1 MSPRASDGLT
11 VAITG
16 PTGDIGRAL
25 VRTLERSRTIGE
37 IRGMARRPIDPEY
50 GFKRLEY
57 RQGNV
62 LDESDVERFVAGA
75 DVVVH
80 LAFIILGSHDETR
93 SINLE
98 GSRNVFQAAVAC
110 GAKRLVYA
118 SSVAAYGFH
127 ADNPQPLTE
136 DIPPRGTDSF
146 YYSAQK
152 AELEGLLAD
161 LTRDVGIDTYVFRP
175 CIVAGPDALLM
186 VDNIPYVRIA
196 EQVPGAVRRLFD
208 VVPMLK
214 PVIPDPGVTYQLV
227 HHDDVATAIRAA
239 IQGKGEPG
247 VYNLA
252 GDGELTLSDLAS
264 ELGYYAIPVPELA
277 IDATA
282 EVTSRLPFLPP
293 EAAWIQAFR
302 VPAIMDTTRA
312 RKQLGWR
319 PKHTGRDALRQMV
332 AAARDER
339 RA

>member
-1 MSPRASDGLT
+1 MSPDTERLT

-25 VRTLERSRTIGE
+25 VHALERSRAIGE

-62 LDESDVERFVAGA
+62 LDEGDVERFVAGA

-80 LAFIILGSHDETR
+80 LAFIILGSHEETR

-98 GSRNVFQAAVAC
+98 GSRNVFQAAIAC

-127 ADNPQPLTE
+127 TDNPQPLTE
-136 DIPPRGTDSF
+136 DVPPRGTSEF

-152 AELEGLLAD
+152 AELEGLLAG
-161 LTRDVGIDTYVFRP
+161 LTAGVDIDTYVFRP

-186 VDNIPYVRIA
+186 VDNIPYVRIS
-196 EQVPGAVRRLFD
+196 EQLPDAVRRLFD

-214 PVIPDPGVTYQLV
+214 PVIPDPGVPYQLV

-239 IQGKGEPG
+239 IQGRGEPG

-252 GDGELTLSDLAS
+252 GDGELTISELAS
-264 ELGYYAIPVPELA
+264 EMGYYAVPVPELA
-277 IDATA
+277 VDATA
-282 EVTSRLPFLPP
+282 AITARLPFMPP

-302 VPAIMDTTRA
+302 VPAIMDTGKA

-319 PKHTGRDALRQMV
+319 PKHSGRDALRQMV
-332 AAARDER
+332 AAARDKR

>member
-1 MSPRASDGLT
+1 VSPDTERLT

-25 VRTLERSRTIGE
+25 VHTLERSRTIGE

-62 LDESDVERFVAGA
+62 LDEGDVEHFVAGA

-80 LAFIILGSHDETR
+80 LAFIILGSHEETR

-98 GSRNVFQAAVAC
+98 GSRNVFQAAIAC

-127 ADNPQPLTE
+127 TDNPQPLTE
-136 DIPPRGTDSF
+136 DVPPRGTSEF

-152 AELEGLLAD
+152 AELEELLAG
-161 LTRDVGIDTYVFRP
+161 LTEGVDIDTYVFRP

-186 VDNIPYVRIA
+186 VDNVPYVRIS
-196 EQVPGAVRRLFD
+196 EQLPGAVRRLFD

-214 PVIPDPGVTYQLV
+214 PVIPDPGVPYQLV

-239 IQGKGEPG
+239 IQGRGEPG

-252 GDGELTLSDLAS
+252 GDGELTLSVLAS
-264 ELGYYAIPVPELA
+264 EMGYYAVPVPELA
-277 IDATA
+277 VDATA
-282 EVTSRLPFLPP
+282 AITARLPFMPP

-302 VPAIMDTTRA
+302 VPAIMDTAKA

-319 PKHTGRDALRQMV
+319 PKHTGRDALRAMV

-339 RA
+339 PV

>member
-1 MSPRASDGLT
+1 VSPDTERLT

-25 VRTLERSRTIGE
+25 VHALERSRAIGE

-62 LDESDVERFVAGA
+62 LDEGDVERFVAGA

-80 LAFIILGSHDETR
+80 LAFIILGSHEETR

-98 GSRNVFQAAVAC
+98 GSRNVFQAAIAC

-127 ADNPQPLTE
+127 TDNPQPLTE
-136 DIPPRGTDSF
+136 DVPPRGTSEF

-152 AELEGLLAD
+152 AELERLLAG
-161 LTRDVGIDTYVFRP
+161 LTAGVDIDTYVFRP

-186 VDNIPYVRIA
+186 VDNIPYVRIS
-196 EQVPGAVRRLFD
+196 EQLPGAVRRLFD

-214 PVIPDPGVTYQLV
+214 PVIPDPGVPYQLV

-239 IQGKGEPG
+239 IQGRGEPG

-252 GDGELTLSDLAS
+252 GDGELTISELAS
-264 ELGYYAIPVPELA
+264 EMGYYALPVPELA
-277 IDATA
+277 VDATA
-282 EVTSRLPFLPP
+282 AITARLPFMPP

-302 VPAIMDTTRA
+302 VPAIMDTGKA

-319 PKHTGRDALRQMV
+319 PKHSGRDALRQMV
-332 AAARDER
+332 AAARDKR

>member
-1 MSPRASDGLT
+1 VSLDTERLT

-25 VRTLERSRTIGE
+25 VHALERSRAIGE
-37 IRGMARRPIDPEY
+37 IRGMARRPIDPKY

-62 LDESDVERFVAGA
+62 LDEGDVERFVAGA

-80 LAFIILGSHDETR
+80 LAFIILGSHEETR

-98 GSRNVFQAAVAC
+98 GSRNVFQAAIAC

-127 ADNPQPLTE
+127 TDNPQPLTE
-136 DIPPRGTDSF
+136 DVPPRGTSEF

-152 AELEGLLAD
+152 AELEGLLAG
-161 LTRDVGIDTYVFRP
+161 LTEGVDIETYVFRP
-175 CIVAGPDALLM
+175 CIVAGPDALMM
-186 VDNIPYVRIA
+186 VDNIPYVRIS
-196 EQVPGAVRRLFD
+196 EQLPGAVRRLFD

-214 PVIPDPGVTYQLV
+214 PVIPDPGVRYQLV

-239 IQGKGEPG
+239 IQGRGEPG

-252 GDGELTLSDLAS
+252 GDGELTVSDLAS
-264 ELGYYAIPVPELA
+264 EMGYYAVPVPELA
-277 IDATA
+277 VDATA
-282 EVTSRLPFLPP
+282 AITARMPFMPP

-302 VPAIMDTTRA
+302 VPAIMDTAKA

-319 PKHTGRDALRQMV
+319 PRHSGRDALRAMV
-332 AAARDER
+332 AAARAER
-339 RA
+339 RG

>member
-1 MSPRASDGLT
+1 VSPDTERLT

-25 VRTLERSRTIGE
+25 VHALERSRAVGE

-62 LDESDVERFVAGA
+62 LDEGDVERFVAGA

-80 LAFIILGSHDETR
+80 LAFIILGSHEETR

-98 GSRNVFQAAVAC
+98 GSRNVFQAAIAC

-136 DIPPRGTDSF
+136 EVPPRGTSEF

-152 AELEGLLAD
+152 AELEGLLVG
-161 LTRDVGIDTYVFRP
+161 LTEGVDIDTYVFRP

-186 VDNIPYVRIA
+186 VDNIPYVRIS
-196 EQVPGAVRRLFD
+196 EQLPGAVRRLFD
-208 VVPMLK
+208 VVPVLK
-214 PVIPDPGVTYQLV
+214 PVIPDPGVPYQLV

-239 IQGKGEPG
+239 IQGRGEPG

-252 GDGELTLSDLAS
+252 GDGELTMSDLAS
-264 ELGYYAIPVPELA
+264 EMGYYAVPVPELA
-277 IDATA
+277 VDATA
-282 EVTSRLPFLPP
+282 AITARLPFMPP

-302 VPAIMDTTRA
+302 VPAIMDTAKA

-319 PKHTGRDALRQMV
+319 PRHSGHDALRAMV
-332 AAARDER
+332 AAARAER

>member
-1 MSPRASDGLT
+1 MSPDTERLT

-25 VRTLERSRTIGE
+25 VHALERSRAIGE

-62 LDESDVERFVAGA
+62 LDEGDVERFVAGA

-80 LAFIILGSHDETR
+80 LAFIILGSHEETR

-98 GSRNVFQAAVAC
+98 GSRNVFQAAIAC

-136 DIPPRGTDSF
+136 DVPPRGTSEF

-152 AELEGLLAD
+152 AELEGLLAG
-161 LTRDVGIDTYVFRP
+161 LTEGVDIDTYVFRP

-186 VDNIPYVRIA
+186 VDNIPYVRIS
-196 EQVPGAVRRLFD
+196 EQLPGAVRRLFD

-214 PVIPDPGVTYQLV
+214 PVIPDPGVPYQLV

-239 IQGKGEPG
+239 IQGRGEPG

-252 GDGELTLSDLAS
+252 GDGELTISELAS
-264 ELGYYAIPVPELA
+264 EMDYYALPVPELA
-277 IDATA
+277 VDATA
-282 EVTSRLPFLPP
+282 AITARLPFMPP

-302 VPAIMDTTRA
+302 VPAIMDTGKA

-319 PKHTGRDALRQMV
+319 PKHSGRDALRQMV
-332 AAARDER
+332 AAARDKR

>member
-1 MSPRASDGLT
+1 VSPDTDRLT

-25 VRTLERSRTIGE
+25 VRTLERSRAIGE
-37 IRGMARRPIDPEY
+37 IRGMARRPIDPKY

-62 LDESDVERFVAGA
+62 LDEGDVERFVAGA

-80 LAFIILGSHDETR
+80 LAFIILGSHEETR

-98 GSRNVFQAAVAC
+98 GSRNVFRAAIAC

-127 ADNPQPLTE
+127 TDNPQPLTE
-136 DIPPRGTDSF
+136 DVPPRGTSEF

-152 AELEGLLAD
+152 AELEGLLAE
-161 LTRDVGIDTYVFRP
+161 LTEGVDIDTYVFRP
-175 CIVAGPDALLM
+175 CIVAGRDALMM
-186 VDNIPYVRIA
+186 VDNLPYVRIS
-196 EQVPGAVRRLFD
+196 EQLPGAVRRVFD

-214 PVIPDPGVTYQLV
+214 PVIPDPGVPYQLV

-239 IQGKGEPG
+239 IQGRGEPG

-252 GDGELTLSDLAS
+252 GDGELTVSDLAS
-264 ELGYYAIPVPELA
+264 EMGYYAVPVPERA
-277 IDATA
+277 VDATA
-282 EVTSRLPFLPP
+282 AITARLPFMPP

-302 VPAIMDTTRA
+302 VPAIMDTAKA

-319 PKHTGRDALRQMV
+319 PKHSGRDALQAMV
-332 AAARDER
+332 AGARAER

>member
-1 MSPRASDGLT
+1 VSPDTERLT

-25 VRTLERSRTIGE
+25 VRTLERSRAIGE
-37 IRGMARRPIDPEY
+37 IRGMARRPIDPKY

-62 LDESDVERFVAGA
+62 LDEGDVERFVAGA

-80 LAFIILGSHDETR
+80 LAFIILGSHEETR

-98 GSRNVFQAAVAC
+98 GSRNVFQAAIAC

-127 ADNPQPLTE
+127 TDNPQPLTE
-136 DIPPRGTDSF
+136 DVPPRGTSEF

-152 AELEGLLAD
+152 AELEGLLAG
-161 LTRDVGIDTYVFRP
+161 LTEGVDIDTYVFRP

-186 VDNIPYVRIA
+186 VDNIPYVRIS
-196 EQVPGAVRRLFD
+196 EQLPGAVRRVFD

-214 PVIPDPGVTYQLV
+214 PVIPDPGVPYQLV

-239 IQGKGEPG
+239 IQGRGEPG

-252 GDGELTLSDLAS
+252 GTGELAVSDLAS
-264 ELGYYAIPVPELA
+264 EMGYYAVPVPELA
-277 IDATA
+277 VEATA
-282 EVTSRLPFLPP
+282 AITARLPFMPP

-302 VPAIMDTTRA
+302 VPAIMDTTKA

-319 PKHTGRDALRQMV
+319 PKHTGRDALRAMV
-332 AAARDER
+332 AAARAQR
-339 RA
+339 RT

>member
-1 MSPRASDGLT
+1 MSPDTERLT

-25 VRTLERSRTIGE
+25 VRTLERSRAIGE
-37 IRGMARRPIDPEY
+37 IRGMARRPIDPKY

-62 LDESDVERFVAGA
+62 LDEGDVERFVAGA

-80 LAFIILGSHDETR
+80 LAFIILGSHEETR

-98 GSRNVFQAAVAC
+98 GSRNVFQAAIAC

-127 ADNPQPLTE
+127 TDNPQPLTE
-136 DIPPRGTDSF
+136 DVPPRGTSEF

-152 AELEGLLAD
+152 AELEGLLAGLTEGVD
-161 LTRDVGIDTYVFRP
+161 LDTYVFRP

-186 VDNIPYVRIA
+186 VDNIPYVRIS
-196 EQVPGAVRRLFD
+196 EQLPGAVRRVFD

-214 PVIPDPGVTYQLV
+214 PVVPDPGVPYQLV

-239 IQGKGEPG
+239 IQGRGEPG

-252 GDGELTLSDLAS
+252 GDGELTVSDLAS
-264 ELGYYAIPVPELA
+264 EMGYYAVPVPELA
-277 IDATA
+277 VEATA
-282 EVTSRLPFLPP
+282 AITARLPFMPP

-302 VPAIMDTTRA
+302 VPAIMDTTKA

-319 PKHTGRDALRQMV
+319 PKHSGHDALRAMV
-332 AAARDER
+332 AAARAQR
-339 RA
+339 RT